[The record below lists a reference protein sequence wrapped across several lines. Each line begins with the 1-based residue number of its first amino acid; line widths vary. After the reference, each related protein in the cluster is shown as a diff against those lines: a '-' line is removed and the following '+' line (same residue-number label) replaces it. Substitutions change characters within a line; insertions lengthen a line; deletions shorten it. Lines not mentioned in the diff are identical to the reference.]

1 VKIRA
6 LTPADASEF
15 HAIRLRAFSE
25 HPAAFGTSYETQV
38 NTSID
43 DVTER
48 LRTDLTFGD
57 NFVLGCF
64 VECKLTGVV
73 GFARSDGLKERHK
86 GWLWGMYVASEFQGK
101 GYGRALLHE
110 AVNRARKVLG
120 LRQLH
125 LSVVTPNPSAQALY
139 SQAGF
144 ESYGI
149 EPDALYVN
157 GIYYSEDYLV
167 LCLDSEI

>member
-1 VKIRA
+1 VSIRA

-25 HPAAFGTSYETQV
+25 HPAAFGTSYDTQL
-38 NTSID
+38 NTPLD

-48 LRTDLTFGD
+48 LRTDSTFGD
-57 NFVLGCF
+57 NFILGCF

-73 GFARSDGLKERHK
+73 GFARSDGLKEQHK
-86 GWLWGMYVASEFQGK
+86 GWLWGMYVAAEFQGR
-101 GYGRALLHE
+101 GYGKSLLRE
-110 AVNRARKVLG
+110 AVERARKVPG

-139 SQAGF
+139 IQAGF

-149 EPDALYVN
+149 EPDALYVD
-157 GIYYSEDYLV
+157 GVYYSEDYMV
-167 LCLDSEI
+167 LSLDSES